1 MDISVRQEESASI
14 VRLEGER
21 ATLQNAWEFRN
32 VLSEIVER
40 GEKNILVDLSPVNF
54 ADSSFL
60 GVLIHFFKVLVR
72 QDGELK
78 VVGLNSSLRI
88 LFEMAGVDEGVA
100 KEAMRLASQKLPID
114 PKFVTRETVY
124 S

>member
-1 MDISVRQEESASI
+1 MDIKVRQEENASI

-32 VLSEIVER
+32 ALSELVER
-40 GEKNILVDLSPVNF
+40 GEKTILVDLSPVNF

-78 VVGLNSSLRI
+78 VVGLNPSLRI
-88 LFEMAGVDEGVA
+88 LFEMANLTRLFDVYETLEDA
-100 KEAMRLASQKLPID
+100 FKEAPQVQK
-114 PKFVTRETVY
+114 
-124 S
+124 

>member
-1 MDISVRQEESASI
+1 MDIRVEQRDGVTI

-32 VLSEIVER
+32 ALSEIVEN
-40 GEKNILVDLSPVNF
+40 GENRVLVDLSPVNF

-72 QDGELK
+72 RDGELK
-78 VVGLNSSLRI
+78 VAGLNSNLKI
-88 LFEMAGVDEGVA
+88 LFEMANLTRLFDIYDSVEDA
-100 KEAMRLASQKLPID
+100 LKESIQ
-114 PKFVTRETVY
+114 ETK
-124 S
+124 

>member
-1 MDISVRQEESASI
+1 MDISVRQEESAI
-14 VRLEGER
+14 VVRIEGER

-32 VLSEIVER
+32 VLSELVER
-40 GEKNILVDLSPVNF
+40 GEKSILVDLSPVNF

-78 VVGLNSSLRI
+78 VVGLNPSLRI
-88 LFEMAGVDEGVA
+88 LFEMANLT
-100 KEAMRLASQKLPID
+100 RLFDIYDSVEDAFKASTQAQK
-114 PKFVTRETVY
+114 
-124 S
+124 

>member
-32 VLSEIVER
+32 VLSELVER

-88 LFEMAGVDEGVA
+88 LFEMANLT
-100 KEAMRLASQKLPID
+100 RLFDVYDSVEDAFKASTQVQK
-114 PKFVTRETVY
+114 
-124 S
+124 